1 MLIVGENNEVV
12 HTFKNGDISEDDEYI
27 YETLDDPDS
36 ALEIMRNRPAP
47 EVKPTAIRSGGAI
60 RPSVVAPSRV
70 GGGSK
75 RIRKLTPKMQNSMIA
90 KKLKQAQ
97 QILHAS
103 TDNSKKSSCL
113 EKRLPN
119 NTKTRVNNSK
129 KDKNILYEDKT
140 TRHIATV
147 NPNFVRVG
155 KDELD
160 SQSVLT
166 NNINTSS
173 NGKGAESSS
182 VSQPFKVV
190 KLKGRNPLIFS
201 PDQYPEIHSFIQSES
216 SQAKKE
222 NNTSPVIKVK
232 SVDNLNNTNGSST
245 SQNKGESSNLDII
258 HSVGLMRKAPAEKP
272 IRVENIM
279 HQSYSRSYSWN
290 RPDTRVSKPATAE
303 KTNTQ
308 PIPQVHNFET
318 EETWNDIKEEIIG
331 KKNIINFT
339 TKNIFCC
346 FINIKFGTPSL
357 LTLFGVNTF

>member
-1 MLIVGENNEVV
+1 MFYFRKPKQEIQTKQLSRESKPFFSDDEMLIVGENNEIV
-12 HTFKNGDISEDDEYI
+12 HSFKPGDMSEDDEYI

-103 TDNSKKSSCL
+103 TDNAKKSSSL
-113 EKRLPN
+113 EKRLSN

-129 KDKNILYEDKT
+129 KDKNILNEDNKT

-147 NPNFVRVG
+147 NPNFVRAG
-155 KDELD
+155 KDELG

-173 NGKGAESSS
+173 NGKGPESSS
-182 VSQPFKVV
+182 VNQPFKVV

-201 PDQYPEIHSFIQSES
+201 PDQYPEIHSFIQSEY

-222 NNTSPVIKVK
+222 NNNSPVIKVK

-245 SQNKGESSNLDII
+245 SQNKGDSSNLDII
-258 HSVGLMRKAPAEKP
+258 HSVGLMRKTPVEKP

-290 RPDTRVSKPATAE
+290 RPDTARVPKQATVE
-303 KTNTQ
+303 KANPQ
-308 PIPQVHNFET
+308 PTPQVHNFET

-331 KKNIINFT
+331 KK
-339 TKNIFCC
+339 K
-346 FINIKFGTPSL
+346 
-357 LTLFGVNTF
+357 

>member
-1 MLIVGENNEVV
+1 MFSFRKPKREIKTKQLPDESKQHFSDDDMLIVGENNEIV
-12 HTFKNGDISEDDEYI
+12 HTFKSGDMSEDDEYI

-47 EVKPTAIRSGGAI
+47 EVKPTAIRSGGAM
-60 RPSVVAPSRV
+60 RPSAVAPSRV

-103 TDNSKKSSCL
+103 TDNAKKSSCL
-113 EKRLPN
+113 EKRLTN
-119 NTKTRVNNSK
+119 TRVNNSK

-155 KDELD
+155 KDEFD

-166 NNINTSS
+166 NNIKTSS
-173 NGKGAESSS
+173 NGKGPESSS
-182 VSQPFKVV
+182 VNQPFKVV

-216 SQAKKE
+216 SQAKNG
-222 NNTSPVIKVK
+222 NNNSPVIKVK
-232 SVDNLNNTNGSST
+232 SVDNLNNNNGSST
-245 SQNKGESSNLDII
+245 SQNKGDSSNLDII
-258 HSVGLMRKAPAEKP
+258 HSVGLMRKTPAEKP

-290 RPDTRVSKPATAE
+290 RPDSRVPKPATTE
-303 KTNTQ
+303 KANPQ

-331 KKNIINFT
+331 KK
-339 TKNIFCC
+339 K
-346 FINIKFGTPSL
+346 
-357 LTLFGVNTF
+357 